1 MISQK
6 MIDWGSQGCGIR
18 EIAAYGEAR
27 AAVVGAENVFN
38 FTIGNPSVKA
48 PDCSCPVARVP
59 KARPFFIDRK
69 DGEIRNIRGKQQMNE
84 AQRATVM
91 QIIDKHGRS

>member
-1 MISQK
+1 MIWCILYKSAWCILHK
-6 MIDWGSQGCGIR
+6 NYIDFLIHYYIIYNITDTKTDGQR
-18 EIAAYGEAR
+18 
-27 AAVVGAENVFN
+27 
-38 FTIGNPSVKA
+38 IGRV
-48 PDCSCPVARVP
+48 CSCPVARVP

-84 AQRATVM
+84 AQRAKVM